1 MLSSG
6 ISASTEAS
14 LYNISGSIFICD
26 VIEDEFTIGPV
37 RSLVVRPWGRIV
49 SVLSNEGETDGV
61 LRNSASYSE
70 ERERLWVE
78 RNHLRELAGGTFI
91 GHFNDRETAG
101 APLPMVRGG
110 IFM

>member
-1 MLSSG
+1 MVPS
-6 ISASTEAS
+6 EAWS
-14 LYNISGSIFICD
+14 FDLGVAWSQYYL
-26 VIEDEFTIGPV
+26 T
-37 RSLVVRPWGRIV
+37 
-49 SVLSNEGETDGV
+49 EGETDDV

-91 GHFNDRETAG
+91 GHFNDHETAG